1 MSSAGGNMERVLRLM
16 AEKNASDVYLSANSP
31 ILIKINGQLLQL
43 SDQPLTHAQP
53 RQLLAELLTPTQL
66 EELEDS
72 GELNMSVGIA
82 GVGSFRLSA
91 FRQRGSIAAV
101 FRCIPVVIPSLE
113 SLNVPT
119 ILNNLILEKRG
130 LILMVGAT
138 GTGKSTTLASMLE
151 QRNQQMAGH
160 ILTIEDPIEFLFTNK
175 KSVVNQ
181 REVGRDTQSLQVGLK
196 NALRQ
201 APDCIMIGEIR
212 DRETMTSAISYAL
225 SGHLVLSTLHANNS
239 YHALGRILSFYSPE
253 SRPALLADL
262 AAGLKAVISQ
272 RLVRAVAGGRVPA
285 VEVML
290 NTKLVSE
297 LIEQGDFT
305 GVKEAMEKSLAEG
318 SQTFEQDLAR
328 LITTDMITRDE
339 GLAYAD
345 SPTNLMWRLQNDMSP
360 VSRIQP
366 KKEEN
371 DDQPTFTEIQ
381 LDVRDDSSTMSGAAA
396 PGSRSR
402 TLHQPAWPR
411 LIARRSV
418 TPDDGGCQQVIRERL
433 VPLGFGFETIVSGP
447 DDFRVTNLWALRR
460 GTDARAP
467 LLAFAGHTD
476 VVPTGPL
483 EQWAS
488 DPFVPTHR
496 DGKLYGRGAADM
508 KTSLAAMVVATE
520 EFVAAHPAHRGSVAF
535 LLTSDEEGPAHDG
548 TVKVCEWLQA
558 QRISSMPASSVS
570 RPRWT
575 GWATWS
581 RTGAAARCR
590 AS

>member
-181 REVGRDTQSLQVGLK
+181 REVGRDTNSLQIALK

-201 APDCIMIGEIR
+201 APDCILIGEIR
-212 DRETMTSAISYAL
+212 DRETMTSAISYSL
-225 SGHLVLSTLHANNS
+225 SGHLVLATMHANNS
-239 YHALGRILSFYSPE
+239 YHALGRILSFYTPE
-253 SRPALLADL
+253 SRPALLSDL
-262 AAGLKAVISQ
+262 ASGLRAIVSQ
-272 RLVRAVAGGRVPA
+272 RLVRSASGGRRPA
-285 VEVML
+285 AEVLL
-290 NTKLVSE
+290 NTKLVAE
-297 LIEQGDFT
+297 LIEQSDLS

-318 SQTFEQDLAR
+318 SQTFEEDLAR
-328 LITTDMITRDE
+328 LITEGAITREE
-339 GLAYAD
+339 GLAFAD
-345 SPTNLMWRLQNDMSP
+345 SPTNLLWRLQNETSP
-360 VSRIQP
+360 VSRQP
-366 KKEEN
+366 PKPEEP
-371 DDQPTFTEIQ
+371 DPASFSEII
-381 LDVRDDSSTMSGAAA
+381 LDVRPEETKLQTNFG
-396 PGSRSR
+396 
-402 TLHQPAWPR
+402 
-411 LIARRSV
+411 
-418 TPDDGGCQQVIRERL
+418 RL
-433 VPLGFGFETIVSGP
+433 V
-447 DDFRVTNLWALRR
+447 
-460 GTDARAP
+460 
-467 LLAFAGHTD
+467 
-476 VVPTGPL
+476 
-483 EQWAS
+483 
-488 DPFVPTHR
+488 
-496 DGKLYGRGAADM
+496 
-508 KTSLAAMVVATE
+508 
-520 EFVAAHPAHRGSVAF
+520 
-535 LLTSDEEGPAHDG
+535 
-548 TVKVCEWLQA
+548 
-558 QRISSMPASSVS
+558 
-570 RPRWT
+570 
-575 GWATWS
+575 
-581 RTGAAARCR
+581 
-590 AS
+590 

>member
-1 MSSAGGNMERVLRLM
+1 MSGGNMERVLRLM
-16 AEKNASDVYLSANSP
+16 AEKGASDVYLSANSP
-31 ILIKINGQLLQL
+31 ILIKISGQLLQL
-43 SDQPLTHAQP
+43 SDQPLTHTQP

-66 EELEDS
+66 EELDDT
-72 GELNMSVGIA
+72 GELNMSVGLA
-82 GVGSFRLSA
+82 GVGSFRLSG
-91 FRQRGSIAAV
+91 FKQRGTVAAV
-101 FRCIPVVIPSLE
+101 FRCIPVVIPTLE
-113 SLNVPT
+113 SLNVPP
-119 ILNNLILEKRG
+119 ILNTLILEKRG

-181 REVGRDTQSLQVGLK
+181 REVGRDTNTLQVGLK

-253 SRPALLADL
+253 ARPALLSDL

-272 RLVRAVAGGRVPA
+272 RLVRAVTGGRVPA

-297 LIEQGDFT
+297 LIEQGDFP

-381 LDVRDDSSTMSGAAA
+381 LDVRDESSTMSG
-396 PGSRSR
+396 
-402 TLHQPAWPR
+402 L
-411 LIARRSV
+411 
-418 TPDDGGCQQVIRERL
+418 
-433 VPLGFGFETIVSGP
+433 
-447 DDFRVTNLWALRR
+447 LR
-460 GTDARAP
+460 P
-467 LLAFAGHTD
+467 N
-476 VVPTGPL
+476 
-483 EQWAS
+483 
-488 DPFVPTHR
+488 
-496 DGKLYGRGAADM
+496 
-508 KTSLAAMVVATE
+508 
-520 EFVAAHPAHRGSVAF
+520 
-535 LLTSDEEGPAHDG
+535 
-548 TVKVCEWLQA
+548 
-558 QRISSMPASSVS
+558 
-570 RPRWT
+570 
-575 GWATWS
+575 
-581 RTGAAARCR
+581 
-590 AS
+590 